1 MNKEIK
7 ELLKFSQRK
16 QADGEL
22 AFIYK
27 CERTGTWWVK
37 RTYDKKA
44 WEIHV
49 GSHSIMPNIEK
60 TFETAAI
67 AKRQLSEVYHK
78 FIAAS
83 DAFAEQIASIV
94 RCYNE

>member
-16 QADGEL
+16 QANGEL
-22 AFIYK
+22 EFYHK
-27 CERTGTWWVK
+27 CERTGNWTVRK
-37 RTYDKKA
+37 SYDGKV
-44 WEIHV
+44 WEIRV
-49 GSHSIMPNIEK
+49 GSHSRMPDIEK

-67 AKRQLSEVYHK
+67 AKRQLSEVYHEY
-78 FIAAS
+78 IAAS